1 MNDVISL
8 ATTSMFH
15 RLRRA
20 SMAAFA
26 VFLTCGALNAAPSD
40 PWTRGTGL
48 HLNTTLGALKD
59 ASVVN
64 RQWPEVIDYDSDI
77 AGWAVDVYV
86 PPAYDG
92 TKPYG
97 VMVYTTSDATTGDV
111 LQTASADRNL
121 IWIAPR
127 YIGNG
132 QDYTYRFGITLL
144 ALYRAKE
151 LFNIDP
157 RRVYI
162 SGKSGGARVV
172 SALAFLHPEIIK
184 GTAPSAGFCVPRLS
198 VVSPDYIPP
207 STDSR
212 ATGTFYDYS
221 NNYFFFYS
229 TSEKAAIHANARS
242 QKMRS
247 YIMGRENDY
256 REEYFVESFHCAYE
270 PQGQA
275 CFLYN
280 APGEHTDP
288 SDAEMKEAIDYLDR
302 DDTFPINANITA
314 GSGGFSGITNVSQT
328 GASAAEATSGGN
340 TTYTLTPTLNAVAA
354 AKTGSSFYWD
364 NANGSTVRWLWEV
377 KNASPTNQKT
387 CFGLWSGDETWN
399 GNAPVALSSGN
410 KPGILI
416 TITQNGS
423 QNRMVISARSD
434 AGSETIFYDGY
445 FSFVPA
451 YSTAWTSTQTGYLTG
466 TGSPV
471 EIVMDLNQN
480 RWQLTFNGIKL
491 DGSTNSIASGT
502 RISRDNKRQ
511 IVGYWNSAIGGGSFW
526 KHDPFTSW
534 VNTWSPFTKS
544 IFTAST
550 GALSGAG
557 ATPSPMELR
566 YVIASD
572 PGLPDP
578 PQPGPTGLAATSSNG
593 VVNLTWNAVAGATGY
608 TLQRSSVSGG
618 PYTTIQSGISGTSF
632 TDSNVT
638 SGNIY
643 YYTIFATTP
652 SGDTATVA
660 ELAAG
665 AGFQVV
671 TWTGGGTD
679 NNWQSAAN
687 WNTTPVADDTLTFA
701 GTTRL
706 SNTNNYPANTS
717 FRDLIFNSGAGAF
730 TLAGNAVTLTGGVA
744 NNGANTQTV
753 NLPMTLAPG
762 AHDITT
768 SSGALTLGGAI
779 SGNGGLAKT
788 GTGTTRLVAS
798 NTYNGGT
805 TISGGT
811 LGFAST
817 NGINT
822 NLGTGSVTVNT
833 GAILRAGYNVTSNQN
848 ISTTANA
855 ITLAGGTIH
864 ADDANQHL
872 SGAINVSTS
881 GILGSTYNAGSSSA
895 AERDKGL
902 ALDGVV
908 SGAGALTIQHSRIQT
923 GQPHD
928 TSFVA
933 FSNNANTYSGTIT
946 INENT
951 GTNEG
956 GVYLGV
962 NGGTALQNATIAT
975 SAIPGTNLKF
985 GSSPI
990 VFKTGLGSAIL
1001 GAISGSSPL
1010 VLTGYDQINHAYG
1023 SDAIA
1028 LTVGGNNATTTYSG
1042 AISGSGSLV
1051 KAGTGIL
1058 ALTGANTYN
1067 GGTTLNGGTLGFAN
1081 ANGANTNL
1089 GAGSVTVN
1097 TGAILRAGYGVS
1109 SNQNISTT
1117 ANAITLAGGSI
1128 YVDDANQHLSGA
1140 IHVSTSGTLGST
1152 YNAGNSSAAE
1162 RDKGL
1167 ALDGVVSGTG
1177 ALTIQHSRISSGSN
1191 YHTSFVAFSNNSNSY
1206 SGTITI
1212 NENTTASEGG
1222 VYLGVN
1228 GSTALQNATLV
1239 TSPIL
1244 GGNLRFGSS
1253 PIVFKTGLG
1262 TATLGTISG
1271 SGPLVLTGYDQVNH
1285 AYGTDAIALTV
1296 GGNNATTT
1304 YSAAI
1309 SGLGSLDK
1317 AGTGTLTLSGTS
1329 TYSGA
1334 TTINGGI
1341 LNLTGALSS
1350 TAGTVTVNNGGTLA
1364 GTGTVARATT
1374 VADSGAVSPGNG
1386 GSGAAGTLTL
1396 SGGLTFNAGAVLNMD
1411 LAGTTTSDKIAAS
1424 GAFSANGTTTIN
1436 LAALAGFTGSGSYTI
1451 ITGATGIS
1459 AGNFTVGSTP
1469 AGYVCTLSANGS
1481 ALTAVVM
1488 TPAESWRQTNFG
1500 TTSNSGNAAD
1510 SADPDADGMTNAS
1523 EYMAGTDPQNP
1534 ASALRV
1540 TAIATNANDV
1550 AMSFPSVA
1558 GKTYRL
1564 ERSETLQNGSWLP
1577 VQENIAGTGGVL
1589 QVVDPG
1595 GMAEAKRFYR
1605 LVIVP

>member
-1 MNDVISL
+1 MIDVISL
-8 ATTSMFH
+8 ATTPMFH

-48 HLNTTLGALKD
+48 FNDTTLGALKTALTD
-59 ASVVN
+59 EQKAWPWTVN
-64 RQWPEVIDYDSDI
+64 YDVNLST
-77 AGWAVDVYV
+77 WRYDVYV
-86 PPAYDG
+86 PPHYDG
-92 TKPYG
+92 TKPFG
-97 VMVYTTSDATTGDV
+97 VVVYTSSDNIGVVRSGAATDRDV
-111 LQTASADRNL
+111 

-127 YIGNG
+127 NVGNNAAD
-132 QDYTYRFGITLL
+132 QTNRFGASLL
-144 ALYRAKE
+144 AFHRAKE

-157 RRVYI
+157 RRIYI
-162 SGKSGGARVV
+162 SGKSGGARVA
-172 SALAFLHPEIIK
+172 SALAFLHSEIIR
-184 GTAPSAGFCVPRLS
+184 GTCPSVGFCLPRFDE
-198 VVSPDYIPP
+198 VTPNFIPET
-207 STDSR
+207 SSNTDS
-212 ATGTFYDYS
+212 YYNYS
-221 NNYFFFYS
+221 IGWLYGEDLDLLNS
-229 TSEKAAIHANARS
+229 TAITN
-242 QKMRS
+242 KLRS
-247 YIMGRENDY
+247 YLITGEDDH
-256 REEYFVESFHCAYE
+256 REEYFVEAYHCAYE
-270 PQGQA
+270 PQGLTT
-275 CFLYN
+275 FLYDGPRGHVD
-280 APGEHTDP
+280 A
-288 SDAEMKEAIDYLDR
+288 SDDEMRAAIDYLDR
-302 DDTFPINANITA
+302 DDTFPIDANRNNSFAGLSDISQAGATLSTPTI
-314 GSGGFSGITNVSQT
+314 GSGQ
-328 GASAAEATSGGN
+328 SAFTVKR
-340 TTYTLTPTLNAVAA
+340 LTPTATAVAA
-354 AKTGSSFYWD
+354 VKSDNAVYWD
-364 NANGSTVRWLWEV
+364 NRNGSTFRWLWEV
-377 KNASPTNQKT
+377 SAASPQNQKT
-387 CFGLWSGDETWN
+387 NFGVWFANETWGGGPPTSLTAGTN
-399 GNAPVALSSGN
+399 
-410 KPGILI
+410 PGILI
-416 TITQNGS
+416 TITQTAAG
-423 QNRMVISARSD
+423 NRMIISARPDS
-434 AGSETIFYDGY
+434 GGETVFYNGL

-451 YSTAWTSTQTGYLTG
+451 YSTAQTNTQTGYLSG

-471 EIVMDLNQN
+471 EIRLEVNEKRFQLN
-480 RWQLTFNGIKL
+480 FNGIKL
-491 DGSTNSIASGT
+491 DGATTTLANGV
-502 RISRDNKRQ
+502 RISRDTKRA
-511 IVGYWNSAIGGGSFW
+511 ITGYWDSALGTAFW
-526 KHDPFTSW
+526 KHDSFTSW

-550 GALSGAG
+550 GAVDSAG
-557 ATPSPMELR
+557 ATPAPMDLR
-566 YVIASD
+566 YVLVSD

-578 PQPGPTGLAATSSNG
+578 PQPGPTSLAASSSNG
-593 VVNLTWNAVAGATGY
+593 VVNLTWNSVVGATSY

-632 TDSNVT
+632 TDSSVT

-652 SGDTATVA
+652 SGDTATVP

-671 TWTGGGTD
+671 TWTGGDTD

-687 WNTTPVADDTLTFA
+687 WNTTPVANDTLTFA
-701 GTTRL
+701 GSTRL

-753 NLPMTLAPG
+753 NLPMTLASG

-779 SGNGGLAKT
+779 SGSGGLAKT

-811 LGFAST
+811 LGFASA
-817 NGINT
+817 NGTNT

-833 GAILRAGYNVTSNQN
+833 GAILRAGYSVTSNQN
-848 ISTTANA
+848 ISTTANT
-855 ITLAGGTIH
+855 ITLAGGTIY

-872 SGAINVSTS
+872 SGAITVSAS
-881 GILGSTYNAGSSSA
+881 GGVLGSTYNNGSNSA

-908 SGAGALTIQHSRIQT
+908 SGSGALTIQHSRIHT
-923 GQPHD
+923 GQNYD

-990 VFKTGLGSAIL
+990 VFKTGLGTATL
-1001 GAISGSSPL
+1001 GAISGSGPL
-1010 VLTGYDQINHAYG
+1010 VLTGYDQVNHAYG

-1058 ALTGANTYN
+1058 ALTGANTYS
-1067 GGTTLNGGTLGFAN
+1067 GGTTLNSGTLGFAN
-1081 ANGANTNL
+1081 ANGANTHL

-1097 TGAILRAGYGVS
+1097 TGAILRPGYSVT

-1128 YVDDANQHLSGA
+1128 YADDANQHLNGA
-1140 IHVSTSGTLGST
+1140 VNVSTSGILGST
-1152 YNAGNSSAAE
+1152 YNAGNNSAAE

-1167 ALDGVVSGTG
+1167 ALDGVVSGAG
-1177 ALTIQHSRISSGSN
+1177 ALTIQHSRISAGNN

-1228 GSTALQNATLV
+1228 GSTALQSATIA
-1239 TSPIL
+1239 TSAIL
-1244 GGNLRFGSS
+1244 GSNLRFGSS

-1262 TATLGTISG
+1262 TATIGAISG

-1309 SGLGSLDK
+1309 SGLGSLVK
-1317 AGTGTLTLSGTS
+1317 AGTGTLTLPGTS
-1329 TYSGA
+1329 TYAGA

-1374 VADSGAVSPGNG
+1374 VASSGAVSPGNG
-1386 GSGAAGTLTL
+1386 GAGAAGTLTL
-1396 SGGLTFNAGAVLNMD
+1396 SSGLTFNAGAVLNMD
-1411 LAGTTTSDKIAAS
+1411 LVGTTTSDKIAVS
-1424 GAFSANGTTTIN
+1424 GAFSASGTATIN
-1436 LAALAGFTGSGSYTI
+1436 LTALAGFAGSGSYTL

-1469 AGYVCTLSANGS
+1469 AGYVCTLSANNGALVATLMTS
-1481 ALTAVVM
+1481 A
-1488 TPAESWRQTNFG
+1488 ENWRQTNFG

-1540 TAIATNANDV
+1540 NSIATNANDV

-1577 VQENIAGTGGVL
+1577 VQENIAGTGGDL

-1595 GMAEAKRFYR
+1595 GMAETKRFYR
-1605 LVIVP
+1605 LVVVP